1 MPASSVQTPP
11 HRSPSRLALRAEGA
25 PMGTCHYTS
34 GPCEAAALGQAL
46 GTNILETF
54 LRFAASARLGDSLSL
69 QRNRDGVT
77 IQVTRSVRKQP
88 DGNGHGAGA
97 A

>member
-1 MPASSVQTPP
+1 
-11 HRSPSRLALRAEGA
+11 
-25 PMGTCHYTS
+25 MGTCHYTS

-69 QRNRDGVT
+69 
-77 IQVTRSVRKQP
+77 
-88 DGNGHGAGA
+88 
-97 A
+97 